1 MLMLGISGCAA
12 PSPPRPPPTPD
23 DVDAALALAASAPLA
38 PSARPLPALSP
49 GHPVRIA
56 EPRSGHRTTLRSG
69 RRVDIEI
76 HRADLGNALQLL
88 ANEAR
93 MNLVLGEGISGE
105 VSLSLRRADPAEA
118 LQALAASRGLSL
130 LPQGNI
136 LVVQRM
142 QGASR

>member
-1 MLMLGISGCAA
+1 M
-12 PSPPRPPPTPD
+12 
-23 DVDAALALAASAPLA
+23 DAALALAALAPLAA

-56 EPRSGHRTTLRSG
+56 EPRSGHRTLRSG
-69 RRVDIEI
+69 RRMDIEI
-76 HRADLGNALQLL
+76 HRADLGNALQFL

-105 VSLSLRRADPAEA
+105 VSLFLRRADPAEA

-130 LPQGNI
+130 LHQGNI

-142 QGASR
+142 QGAPR